1 MKLSRQH
8 FEYIADLM
16 GPLVTWPSHIHS
28 IADELERTN
37 PKFKRD
43 KFIQRA
49 TKAWEN
55 NHELPS
61 INDNI
66 PY

>member
-37 PKFKRD
+37 PKFNRD

-49 TKAWEN
+49 TTAWEN